1 MNWIKNL
8 GSKKLGDLTKAE
20 RYGVILILIIGMTLA
35 NWFINQLSQW
45 GHIVLLLV
53 SIGILIAAFAYEVVR
68 WLMNIRKKH

>member
-8 GSKKLGDLTKAE
+8 GSKKLGDLTNAE

>member
-8 GSKKLGDLTKAE
+8 GSKKLGDLTNAE
-20 RYGVILILIIGMTLA
+20 RYGVILILIIGMPLA

-68 WLMNIRKKH
+68 WLINIRKKH